1 MMRVRLV
8 FCAFLFMLTNGVFSP
23 AFATENKEIHTI
35 SNLFGG
41 SFDLID
47 QDGKPVTDR
56 SFRGRYML
64 IYFGY
69 TYCPDIC
76 PTGLSTMAT
85 ALDLLEGKGAKVQP
99 IFVSIDP
106 KRDQPAFLKQY
117 VTAFHPCLIGLT
129 GSEKQVREIAKA
141 YRVHRSKVIEK
152 GKPADEYL
160 VNHSSITYLM
170 GPDGRFLTMFPHGSD
185 PAVIAKAIEKYLS

>member
-1 MMRVRLV
+1 MMRVRIV
-8 FCAFLFMLTNGVFSP
+8 FCAFLLMLANGFFSP
-23 AFATENKEIHTI
+23 AFATENKETHVI

-41 SFDLID
+41 PFDLID
-47 QDGKPVTDR
+47 QDGQPTTDR

-76 PTGLSTMAT
+76 PTGLSTMAM
-85 ALDLLEGKGAKVQP
+85 ALDLLEGKGAKIQP

-106 KRDQPAFLKQY
+106 ERDQPAFLKQY
-117 VTAFHPCLIGLT
+117 VAPFHPRLIGLT
-129 GSEKQVREIAKA
+129 GSEKQVRAIAKA

-152 GKPADEYL
+152 GKHVDEYL

-185 PAVIAKAIEKYLS
+185 PAVMAKAIEKYLP